1 MCRKHPPDNWI
12 HLHEQGWAGLTGWT
26 VWRNEEGWLLGA
38 DGSPHPAAGL
48 PDAKAAAGCAQS
60 KGEGS
65 IGEDGFDHAEGLG
78 VGGDVV
84 DAVDVGALLAEPGGE
99 CDSGPV
105 AVGDIVEAGEA

>member
-1 MCRKHPPDNWI
+1 MRLIRRVVGWSEGFFDRMA
-12 HLHEQGWAGLTGWT
+12 GWAGLTGWT

-38 DGSPHPAAGL
+38 DGSPHP
-48 PDAKAAAGCAQS
+48 AAGCAQS

-84 DAVDVGALLAEPGGE
+84 DAVDVGTLLAEPGGE

-105 AVGDIVEAGEA
+105 AVGYIVEAGEA